1 MTATIYAVSSG
12 APPAAI
18 AVVRISGP
26 GAIDAAERL
35 MTHIPEPRVP
45 ALRRLM
51 DADTGD
57 TLDRALVLRFD
68 APATATGE
76 DLVELHLHGG
86 RAVVAAVLSALAK
99 IDGLREAEPGEFTRQ
114 ALANGRI
121 DLTEAEGLGDL
132 LAAETESQRRAAIT
146 AAEGAI
152 GRLVDGWAARAL
164 ALSARAEA
172 QIDHSD
178 EDDVGDVGDL
188 PVIRRDMAALASE
201 IAAVLAEPPVERLR
215 DGIRVVLAGPPNSGK
230 STLLNRLIGR
240 DAAIVSP
247 IAGTTRDR
255 IEAPVSRDG
264 IAYLFTDTAGL
275 REAGD
280 DAIEAIGM
288 DLAREAVETSDIV
301 LWLGDDDA
309 PPVDGP
315 VVIAIHARSDLA
327 ERMGAGG
334 DRLALSAEAGDGVD
348 ALWRAIHLAAASRLP
363 TLDRPALNARQRALA
378 GDARD
383 WLNSGIA
390 EHDVILIGES
400 LRAARAAFDR
410 ITGRADVE
418 AMLDSLFSR
427 FCIGK

>member
-1 MTATIYAVSSG
+1 MTDTIYAVSSG

-18 AVVRISGP
+18 AVVRVSGP
-26 GAIDAAERL
+26 RATAAARL
-35 MTHIPEPRVP
+35 LMNRLPEPRVP
-45 ALRRLM
+45 VLRKLR
-51 DADTGD
+51 DAATGD
-57 TLDRALVLRFD
+57 VLDSALVLRFD

-76 DLVELHLHGG
+76 DLIELHLHGG
-86 RAVVAAVLSALAK
+86 RAVVAAVLRALAA
-99 IDGLREAEPGEFTRQ
+99 IDGLRAAEPGEFTRQ

-152 GRLVDGWAARAL
+152 GRMVDGWAARTV
-164 ALSARAEA
+164 ALSARTEA
-172 QIDHSD
+172 LIDHSD
-178 EDDVGDVGDL
+178 EDDVGDEGDL
-188 PVIRRDMAALASE
+188 PVIRRDMAALAGE
-201 IAAVLAEPPVERLR
+201 IAGILAEPPVERLR

-230 STLLNRLIGR
+230 STLLNRLVGR

-255 IEAPVSRDG
+255 IEAPVARDG
-264 IAYLFTDTAGL
+264 VAYLFTDTAGL

-288 DLAREAVETSDIV
+288 DRAREAVEAADIL
-301 LWLGDDDA
+301 LWLGDEDA
-309 PPVDGP
+309 PAIDGP
-315 VVIAIHARSDLA
+315 VILALHPRCDIAGRACAD
-327 ERMGAGG
+327 G
-334 DRLALSAEAGDGVD
+334 RLTLSAETGFGID
-348 ALWRAIHLAAASRLP
+348 ALWDAIAEAARQRLP
-363 TLDRPALNARQRALA
+363 TLDRPALNHRQRMLA
-378 GDARD
+378 TDAQA
-383 WLNSGIA
+383 WLNGGIG

-418 AMLDSLFSR
+418 AMLDSLFSQ

>member
-26 GAIDAAERL
+26 RAIDAAERL
-35 MTHIPEPRVP
+35 MTHIPDPRVP
-45 ALRRLM
+45 ALRRLT

-57 TLDRALVLRFD
+57 MLDRALVLRFD

-76 DLVELHLHGG
+76 NLVELHLHGG
-86 RAVVAAVLSALAK
+86 RAVVAAVLGALSK
-99 IDGLREAEPGEFTRQ
+99 IDGLCEAEPGEFTRQ
-114 ALANGRI
+114 ALTNGRI

-240 DAAIVSP
+240 DVAIVSP

-288 DLAREAVETSDIV
+288 DRAREAVETSDIV
-301 LWLGDDDA
+301 LWLGDDDP

-315 VVIAIHARSDLA
+315 VMIALHARSDLIK
-327 ERMGAGG
+327 RKGTGG
-334 DRLALSAEAGDGVD
+334 NRLALSAETGEGMD
-348 ALWRAIHLAAASRLP
+348 ALWRVIQQAAESRLP
-363 TLDRPALNARQRALA
+363 TLDRPALNARQRVLA